1 MVPEAKRG
9 HRRAALKGFDIED
22 GNDGDG
28 NDGDRDDG
36 DGDFGAGDVGAGDDV
51 EEVNDGANDDDVD
64 GDDMFYIEDFCH
76 IKLMFNYNYDFTEV
90 KVNSKSN

>member
-9 HRRAALKGFDIED
+9 HWGAALKGFDIKD
-22 GNDGDG
+22 GNDGDC
-28 NDGDRDDG
+28 DD
-36 DGDFGAGDVGAGDDV
+36 DIGAVDDV